1 MGLSRRGVSPSPQP
15 VHASTNVPSR
25 SMFLWIDVSPL
36 PDTYDLVMNNALARG
51 VLAIPGFAFM
61 PNGGKTSFVR
71 ASFSIV
77 DMADAEQGFRALG
90 EAIREMRGELGL

>member
-1 MGLSRRGVSPSPQP
+1 MGVACGRVR
-15 VHASTNVPSR
+15 STEVYSAQELIDYHN

-36 PDTYDLVMNNALARG
+36 PDTYDLVMGKALAKG

-77 DMADAEQGFRALG
+77 DMQDAEQGFKALG
-90 EAIREMRGELGL
+90 EAIREMRGELSL

>member
-1 MGLSRRGVSPSPQP
+1 
-15 VHASTNVPSR
+15 
-25 SMFLWIDVSPL
+25 MFLWIDVSPL
-36 PDTYDLVMNNALARG
+36 PDTYDLVMNNALAKG

-77 DMADAEQGFRALG
+77 DMEDAERGFKALG